1 MANLRCF
8 DSFNTNL
15 TASEGSDIKKK
26 KAIFNEIQKN
36 VYLYATANPVKQNGQ
51 RYNRNTKVNS
61 SCTSTTTRGYV
72 VSAESYE
79 LLNEVSEGAALNN
92 PVQVHDDEPAIRET
106 CSTACS
112 NTFASSFQDTG
123 ENGTGQNVVISDVD
137 IINSRLAVYDASA
150 NAHLQNL
157 DTNANLEND
166 FLSLIT
172 TPVTKS
178 AGDFVGVQ
186 SMGEGIF
193 RYRNAVF
200 MGVFDITVDTD
211 PQVVFQFS
219 QDGTNWFSDGIQP
232 SLFDPAPPSNIRE
245 FCIQRSNVPTLYI
258 RLYFITQSTVNS
270 LQLVLTKN

>member
-1 MANLRCF
+1 MANIRCF

-26 KAIFNEIQKN
+26 KTIFNEIQKN
-36 VYLYATANPVKQNGQ
+36 VYLYATANPVKQNGR

-106 CSTACS
+106 CRTVCS

-123 ENGTGQNVVISDVD
+123 ENGTGQNVVISDVA
-137 IINSRLAVYDASA
+137 IINSQLAVYDAGA

-157 DTNANLEND
+157 DTNANLDNYFTD
-166 FLSLIT
+166 I
-172 TPVTKS
+172 VTEPTVILATAS
-178 AGDFVGVQ
+178 EGMT

-200 MGVFDITVDTD
+200 MGEFDVSVNTD

-219 QDGTNWFSDGIQP
+219 QDGDNWFSDGIQP
-232 SLFDPAPPSNIRE
+232 SLFDPAPTSNIRQ